1 MQNERLA
8 ELLELEQSDNQ
19 DPMIKYC
26 IALEYKK
33 KSDKRCEGYFL
44 RLINEHPQY
53 LATYYIAGEYFYNQ
67 EDYTQSLTIL
77 RQGLMVAKE
86 QKNQKAIAEIGNL
99 LMNVEFE
106 VE

>member
-19 DPMIKYC
+19 DPMLKYC

-33 KSDKRCEGYFL
+33 LSDTRCEDYFL
-44 RLINEHPQY
+44 KLITDFPQY
-53 LATYYIAGEYFYNQ
+53 LATYYIAGEYFYNK

-77 RQGLMVAKE
+77 RQGLVIAKE
-86 QKNQKAIAEIGNL
+86 LKNQKAIAEIGNL